1 VAWELLADPLLKD
14 AITLSHYLMR
24 SLIFSTLDYLKDKAP
39 NNALPTSYT
48 AVLSKLVPMK
58 SAGAIAFLSIVFKK
72 IPALG

>member
-48 AVLSKLVPMK
+48 AVLPKW
-58 SAGAIAFLSIVFKK
+58 FL
-72 IPALG
+72 